1 MPSSTNAYLTARTRN
16 MISSCMF
23 RRLSYVGLCGAQAQ
37 AQAEAEDEDFNPE
50 KPESGAPEAGSEEV

>member
-1 MPSSTNAYLTARTRN
+1 MRRAWCYLLNTPPWAAAERDAIHVSMRT
-16 MISSCMF
+16 
-23 RRLSYVGLCGAQAQ
+23 QAQ